1 MAPSTNIPS
10 LTSWKATGQYHQIG
24 QHKIFVIDQ
33 GKHSETIAILHGYPS
48 GSYDYHAVLPIW
60 TKKYRVV
67 IHDHLGLG
75 LSEKPD
81 NYSYSLIEQ
90 ADVALALWKE
100 LGLKEVHLLAH
111 DYGTSVATEIIARSN
126 QGHEPV
132 LLKSITLGNGSMLI
146 EMSQLLIT
154 QKLLKHDF
162 WGPILAS
169 LSRKPIFI
177 NSFKKLWADKS
188 KINYKEF
195 NVLWEMLIYNNGRK
209 VLPRVT
215 KYINER
221 KKFWYRWIGGVEKTN
236 KHINLIWAD
245 KDPVA
250 IIEMAYVLEK
260 KIKSNTLT
268 VLHNVGHY
276 PMLEA
281 PDDYANAVIA
291 GLRMDTSPRLRST

>member
-1 MAPSTNIPS
+1 MTSSNNIPS
-10 LTSWKATGQYHQIG
+10 LTSWKSSGQYHQIG
-24 QHKIFVIDQ
+24 QHKVFVIDQ
-33 GKHSETIAILHGYPS
+33 GNHKETIAILHGYPS

-90 ADVALALWKE
+90 ADLALALWKK

-126 QGHEPV
+126 QGYEPV
-132 LLKSITLGNGSMLI
+132 HLKSISLGNGSMLI

-169 LSRKPIFI
+169 LSSKPIFI

-188 KINYKEF
+188 KINYEEF

-221 KKFWYRWIGGVEKTN
+221 KKFWHRWIGGLEQTD
-236 KHINLIWAD
+236 KHIHLIWAD

-250 IIEMAYVLEK
+250 IVEMAHVLEK

-268 VLHNVGHY
+268 ILENVGHY

-281 PDDYANAVIA
+281 PVKYAEAVMKGINSN
-291 GLRMDTSPRLRST
+291 RI

>member
-1 MAPSTNIPS
+1 MPPTLA
-10 LTSWKATGQYHQIG
+10 SWKSTGQYHQIG
-24 QHKIFVIDQ
+24 QHKVFVVDQ
-33 GKHSETIAILHGYPS
+33 GEHPETIAILHGYPS
-48 GSYDYHAVLPIW
+48 GSYDYYAVLPIW
-60 TKKYRVV
+60 IQKYRVV
-67 IHDHLGLG
+67 VHDHLGLG
-75 LSEKPD
+75 LSDKPE

-90 ADVALALWKE
+90 ADVALALWKK
-100 LGLKEVHLLAH
+100 LGLTEVHLLAH
-111 DYGTSVATEIIARSN
+111 DYGTSVATEIIARAN
-126 QGHEPV
+126 QGYEPIR
-132 LLKSITLGNGSMLI
+132 LKSITLGNGSMLI

-154 QKLLKHDF
+154 QKMLKHDF

-169 LSRKPIFI
+169 LSNKAIFI

-195 NVLWEMLIYNNGRK
+195 DVLWEMLIYNNGRK

-221 KKFWYRWIGGVEKTN
+221 KKFWHRWIGGLEQTD

-250 IIEMAYVLEK
+250 IIAMAYELKK

-268 VLHNVGHY
+268 VLPDIGHY
-276 PMLEA
+276 PMLET
-281 PDDYANAVIA
+281 PEIYAEAV
-291 GLRMDTSPRLRST
+291 MDAVTTFGDLNQTKP